1 MRERTSLNTISYSF
15 RLLSVAWIVLSPTFA
30 FLPLQSRLTT
40 KYSSTNRI
48 PRAVSH
54 GSETADIDQASF
66 NSYLATCIPGLSTV
80 LAGELHELGALNV
93 ETSGNAAVT
102 FQGSSKI
109 GLNALLWLRTVHRLM
124 ELVATEHN
132 IETRQDLHDFVSNNV
147 NVQNLLGNG
156 QGGLLTL
163 SVHSMLNQP
172 SLLPK
177 DLTHSHFTSLTIKNA
192 LCDIVRD
199 IRGDRPD
206 VELDNPDV
214 PLVCVLRGMPG
225 NTAEVSLY
233 RQLHSP
239 GSLHK
244 RGYRGDSAIHKAA
257 MKESL
262 AAGLLLGAGWGD
274 KVKEMKR
281 NPIPTTVIDPM
292 AGSGSLILEAI
303 MMAADIAPGLMRI
316 KCSGPQQPPIL
327 RWKSSRT
334 EDLENVW
341 KELLIEATERA
352 KSGLQW
358 CKTSPLQM
366 IANDA
371 HAGAIDICESSLQV
385 AGLLHLVELRQGDC
399 VNMKVPLNA
408 STFVFTNPPW
418 GVRLDNDMN
427 ASWESLRHLL
437 RDSCPPNTEAWVLSG
452 NKATTKHLGLK
463 RSNSIQIKTAEQDL
477 RWIQYLILDEEGV
490 ARLKEASGNYRQYD
504 DDDGYTKSEQLQP
517 QIGKSWDDTRA
528 PRRRDERSSSSSD
541 SYDRR
546 PSSRSGGYNQ
556 RAPNGQGKYDRG
568 GARSGWENRLSGR
581 PEHGSGQ
588 RTERIPRAGDVSPLT
603 DSEREAKKSSWYI

>member
-1 MRERTSLNTISYSF
+1 MSRKRTSLNIMTYLC
-15 RLLSVAWIVLSPTFA
+15 RLLSVVWIFGSPTSA
-30 FLPLQSRLTT
+30 FLPSQNRYTT
-40 KYSSTNRI
+40 KCKSTTSRI
-48 PRAVSH
+48 PRPVSH
-54 GSETADIDQASF
+54 GPETTDTDPSGI

-80 LAGELHELGALNV
+80 LAGELQELGALNI

-102 FQGSSKI
+102 FQGSSKT
-109 GLNALLWLRTVHRLM
+109 GLSALLWLRTVHRLM
-124 ELVATEHN
+124 ELVATEYN
-132 IETRQDLHDFVSNNV
+132 LETRQDLHEFVSSSV

-163 SVHSMLNQP
+163 AVHSILNQP

-192 LCDIVRD
+192 LCDNVRD
-199 IRGDRPD
+199 RRGDRPD

-214 PLVCVLRGMPG
+214 PLVCILRGMPG

-262 AAGLLLGAGWGD
+262 AAGLLLGAGWGE
-274 KVKEMKR
+274 KVKELKT
-281 NPIPTTVIDPM
+281 NPVPTTVIDPM
-292 AGSGSLILEAI
+292 AGSGSLILEATMI
-303 MMAADIAPGLMRI
+303 AADIAPGLMRI
-316 KCSGPQQPPIL
+316 KCTGPQQPPVL
-327 RWKSSRT
+327 RWKSSRN
-334 EDLENVW
+334 EDLENSW

-358 CKTSPLQM
+358 CKTSPLHM
-366 IANDA
+366 IANDV
-371 HAGAIDICESSLQV
+371 HSGALDICESSLQL

-399 VNMKVPLNA
+399 VSMTVPLNA

-463 RSNSIQIKTAEQDL
+463 RSNSLQIKTAEQDL
-477 RWIQYLILDEEGV
+477 RWIQYLILDEVGV
-490 ARLKEASGNYRQYD
+490 ARLKEASGNYREYN
-504 DDDGYTKSEQLQP
+504 DDDGFIKPEQLQP
-517 QIGKSWDDTRA
+517 RIGKNWDTTSA
-528 PRRRDERSSSSSD
+528 PRRRAERSSSSN
-541 SYDRR
+541 DRR
-546 PSSRSGGYNQ
+546 PSSRGEGYNQ
-556 RAPNGQGKYDRG
+556 RASNGQGKNERG
-568 GARSGWENRLSGR
+568 GWESRFGGR
-581 PEHGSGQ
+581 AVQGSGQ
-588 RTERIPRAGDVSPLT
+588 RSEKIPRSSDVSPLT